1 MTSEENRIL
10 RGFRINPTETPPM
23 RERTAFVDVP
33 DTPEGLQQAT
43 GSDTVDVVVRYL
55 EGVPF
60 NIVIDDEGLLRNRKP
75 SAANGDL
82 RVLLVGTL
90 LVLGVRED
98 GEFRSLTSEEREI
111 VQRHTRAVR
120 TIEGN
125 VQWMLMGLRE
135 PWEMTRIEGMY
146 DGGEE

>member
-10 RGFRINPTETPPM
+10 RGFRIDPTETPPM

-43 GSDTVDVVVRYL
+43 GSDTVDIVVRYL

-60 NIVIDDEGLLRNRKP
+60 NIRRGNDGLGQIQ
-75 SAANGDL
+75 GDFA
-82 RVLLVGTL
+82 L

-98 GEFRSLTSEEREI
+98 GELRSLTSEEREI

-120 TIEGN
+120 MIEGN